1 MDNRATAWVGKLLAD
16 QQKKIAAEH
25 ALNFIQPGT
34 TIGIGTGSTA
44 DHFTRA
50 LGRKVA
56 EGMEIVGVPTS
67 VKTAELA
74 RACGIPLTTL
84 DQVPR
89 LSVTVD
95 GADEVG
101 PGLVLIKGAG
111 GALLREKIVA
121 NASDRMIVIADASKD
136 VAELGAFPLPIE
148 VSSFGLRATIDAI
161 ERAIGEIGM
170 PAELR
175 MRKSAEQ
182 QNYVTDGG
190 NWIIDASF
198 GRIVSPKKLSDTLS
212 QIPGVVEHGLFIGI
226 ASRAIFGTKDGIE
239 MKVAAPAEEGMNS

>member
-101 PGLVLIKGAG
+101 PGLDLIKGAG

-148 VSSFGLRATIDAI
+148 VSLFGLQATLAAI
-161 ERAIGEIGM
+161 ESAIGDIGM
-170 PAELR
+170 PTALPTAS
-175 MRKSAEQ
+175 MTLANSA
-182 QNYVTDGG
+182 
-190 NWIIDASF
+190 
-198 GRIVSPKKLSDTLS
+198 RILSPGESTTRPLCFWTTWVITSRYTLM
-212 QIPGVVEHGLFIGI
+212 V
-226 ASRAIFGTKDGIE
+226 RT
-239 MKVAAPAEEGMNS
+239 VA